1 MNGEVGFRSAPDR
14 GSEFWVEILADV
26 REETS
31 PDAGEVRAGTA
42 SRAFPRRHV
51 VLCVEDNPANI
62 VVMPDLMST
71 IEDIDFVAV
80 PTAKLGVELA
90 RARRPELVRMDINLS
105 GMGGLDAVRA
115 QQNHDETRQI
125 PVIALTAA
133 ASERDRQ
140 PGMEAG

>member
-1 MNGEVGFRSAPDR
+1 M
-14 GSEFWVEILADV
+14 
-26 REETS
+26 
-31 PDAGEVRAGTA
+31 
-42 SRAFPRRHV
+42 
-51 VLCVEDNPANI
+51 LCVEDNPANI

-140 PGMEAG
+140 PGMEAGFHRYLSKPVDVDELFAAIDAALAASQAVLS